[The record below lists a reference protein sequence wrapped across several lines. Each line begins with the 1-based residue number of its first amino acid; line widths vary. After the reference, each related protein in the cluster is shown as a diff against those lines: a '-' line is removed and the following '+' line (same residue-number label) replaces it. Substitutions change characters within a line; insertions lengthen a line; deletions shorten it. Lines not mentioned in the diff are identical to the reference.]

1 MSAMVPAS
9 VLALPQ
15 FGADVPMSYTIP
27 GVDAMTIPLTIA
39 LLEAGVISDAMLR
52 APRNALLTEVFGE
65 TEKQLCERALAHW
78 WTRLIRA
85 NSCKF
90 FRWGLEVMQL
100 DTDGAYDR
108 DTTAWFCFGRTGD
121 TIPRFALGRG
131 IERLER
137 VLDGFGQTVLAVLRE
152 ALRLLPDSFT
162 PWMALGLAEWMHWDD
177 SENDDE
183 LIANY
188 ANERDIAVEAVKEG
202 DVLTRAIFFN
212 EVPRWACAPQQVVT
226 RDAIVAAGTG
236 KFEQSV
242 IAACDELHA
251 LVTRPEFVLRPDDK
265 GSYRCGRD
273 TVDAAVVLL
282 WKDNGVVGQV
292 IDDYL
297 NDLGRT
303 GEYCEYIDTNPVTM
317 TADGIKEFQIKTEQA
332 LQVAVLTEKLILL
345 IGEKL

>member
-1 MSAMVPAS
+1 MSAMIPAS

-15 FGADVPMSYTIP
+15 FGADVHMSYTVP

-90 FRWGLEVMQL
+90 FRWHLEVMQL
-100 DTDGAYDR
+100 ETHGNYEP
-108 DTTAWFCFGRTGD
+108 DTTAWFCFSRLGD
-121 TIPRFALGRG
+121 AIPRFAIGRG

-137 VLDGFGQTVLAVLRE
+137 VLEGFGQTVLAVLRE
-152 ALRLLPDSFT
+152 ALQLLPDSFT
-162 PWMALGLAEWMHWDD
+162 PWMALGLAEWMHWED

-188 ANERDIAVEAVKEG
+188 ASNNDMPVEAVNEG
-202 DVLTRAIFFN
+202 DVLTRAIFFA
-212 EVPRWACAPQQVVT
+212 ELPRWAGAPQQVVS
-226 RDAIVAAGTG
+226 RAAIGAAGTG
-236 KFEQSV
+236 KFEQQV
-242 IAACDELHA
+242 IAACDELHS
-251 LVTRPEFVLRPDDK
+251 LVTRPGFILRPEDK
-265 GSYRCGRD
+265 GTYRCSRN

-297 NDLGRT
+297 NDLGNS

>member
-15 FGADVPMSYTIP
+15 FAADVPMSYTVP

-90 FRWGLEVMQL
+90 FRWTLQVMQL
-100 DTDGAYDR
+100 DTGGNYDR
-108 DTTAWFCFGRTGD
+108 DTTAWFCFSRIGD

-137 VLDGFGQTVLAVLRE
+137 VLEGFGQTVLAVLRE

-162 PWMALGLAEWMHWDD
+162 PWMAVGLAEWLHWDE

-183 LIANY
+183 LIARY
-188 ANERDIAVEAVKEG
+188 AHDNAMPVEEVGEG
-202 DVLTRAIFFN
+202 DVLTRAIFFADM
-212 EVPRWACAPQQVVT
+212 PRWACEPKQVVS
-226 RDAIVAAGTG
+226 RDAVGAAGTG

-265 GSYRCGRD
+265 GAHRCGRD
-273 TVDAAVVLL
+273 TVDAAVALL
-282 WKDNGVVGQV
+282 WKENGVVGQV

-297 NDLGRT
+297 NDLGNS